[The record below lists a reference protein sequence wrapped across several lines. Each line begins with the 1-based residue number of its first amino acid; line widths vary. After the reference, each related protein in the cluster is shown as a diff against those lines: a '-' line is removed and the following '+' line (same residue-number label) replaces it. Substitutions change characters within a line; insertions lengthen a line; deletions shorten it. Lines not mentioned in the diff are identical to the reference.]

1 MNQCQKISSLL
12 NEIFELSPA
21 DYVKELI
28 NVKNPDENKE
38 FVTEIVDRISDLKD
52 KI

>member
-12 NEIFELSPA
+12 NEFFELSPA
-21 DYVKELI
+21 EYVQELI